1 MAISTKSALYDYILR
16 QLGAPLVQVEVTED
30 QVNDII
36 DSSIQLFSSYALE
49 GELTKY
55 IKMNI
60 SAPCT
65 ITLSGD
71 VKSIQKVTKGGGL
84 NFAGMAGGG
93 GYVLDYF
100 SLQSMGFSMT
110 DAIGSTLLLSS
121 TRSLMEKFFGHDVT
135 FEFNPNKKKLEVSE
149 TYTGPIIIELN
160 TEYVADAIDY
170 IFDNTW
176 IKRMC
181 VAKTRLL
188 QSSTTGKYD
197 SSLVGGARINH
208 EKMQG
213 MAEVEIEVLMQE
225 LKDKWIG
232 PAPIIVG

>member
-36 DSSIQLFSSYALE
+36 DNNIQLFSSYALE

-55 IKMNI
+55 LQMNI
-60 SAPCT
+60 ASPCN

-100 SLQSMGFSMT
+100 SLQSMGFSMN

-121 TRSLMEKFFGHDVT
+121 TRSLMDKFFGQDVT
-135 FEFNPNKKKLEVSE
+135 FEFNPNKKILEISE
-149 TYTGPIIIELN
+149 TYHGPIIIELN
-160 TEYVADAIDY
+160 TEYIADVVDY

-197 SSLVGGARINH
+197 QTLVGGARINH

-213 MAEVEIEVLMQE
+213 MAEAEIEVLMQE

-232 PAPIIVG
+232 PAPMIIG